1 MIQSPNLANQNQ
13 EQKQGDNSD
22 QFRRLKLKFSELET
36 ERNQLIESSNKLKKE
51 REDLIG
57 QLEKER
63 ESKPIVES
71 VLASANSK
79 V

>member
-1 MIQSPNLANQNQ
+1 M
-13 EQKQGDNSD
+13 
-22 QFRRLKLKFSELET
+22 KFSELET
-36 ERNQLIESSNKLKKE
+36 ERNQLNDSNNKLKQAN
-51 REDLIG
+51 EDLIG
-57 QLEKER
+57 QLDKER